1 MSRRV
6 LGWRIGIVSVLLA
19 VAAPL
24 PALAGHCA
32 PLCLSFVI
40 GDARSLPWG
49 SAWWQGRP
57 DYNLA
62 NLLSDTEALLV
73 PSTPVVVR
81 IETIR
86 RASLYASR
94 DRTVAERLLST
105 LMTRARNAEQA
116 GRPDALAF
124 FDAAYAANT
133 LYQIGAYD
141 DVPEVRDRAARAK
154 GLVRDGD
161 PYELVKKSLALR
173 PDDAGLQF
181 GAALIASLRPENH
194 PAYRDHS
201 QKARAGARQD
211 SLLVLNLRYI
221 S

>member
-6 LGWRIGIVSVLLA
+6 LGWCIGIVSLLSA
-19 VAAPL
+19 VAAPA

-32 PLCLSFVI
+32 PLCRSFAI

-49 SAWWQGRP
+49 TAWWQGRP

-62 NLLSDTEALLV
+62 NLVSDAEALLV

-81 IETIR
+81 METIR

-94 DRTVAERLLST
+94 DRKVAERLLST

-124 FDAAYAANT
+124 FDA
-133 LYQIGAYD
+133 
-141 DVPEVRDRAARAK
+141 V
-154 GLVRDGD
+154 
-161 PYELVKKSLALR
+161 
-173 PDDAGLQF
+173 
-181 GAALIASLRPENH
+181 
-194 PAYRDHS
+194 
-201 QKARAGARQD
+201 
-211 SLLVLNLRYI
+211 
-221 S
+221 

>member
-1 MSRRV
+1 MSRRI
-6 LGWRIGIVSVLLA
+6 LGWCIGIVWMLSA
-19 VAAPL
+19 VAAPA

-32 PLCLSFVI
+32 PLCRSFAI

-49 SAWWQGRP
+49 TAWWQGRP

-62 NLLSDTEALLV
+62 NLGSDTEALLV

-81 IETIR
+81 METIR

-94 DRTVAERLLST
+94 DRKVAERLLST

-141 DVPEVRDRAARAK
+141 DVPEVRDLVPRAK
-154 GLVRDGD
+154 GLGGMGIRT
-161 PYELVKKSLALR
+161 S
-173 PDDAGLQF
+173 
-181 GAALIASLRPENH
+181 S
-194 PAYRDHS
+194 
-201 QKARAGARQD
+201 
-211 SLLVLNLRYI
+211 
-221 S
+221 

>member
-1 MSRRV
+1 MSRRT
-6 LGWRIGIVSVLLA
+6 LGWCIGIASTLWTL
-19 VAAPL
+19 AAPA
-24 PALAGHCA
+24 PAFGGHCA
-32 PLCLSFVI
+32 PLCRSFTI

-49 SAWWQGRP
+49 TAWWQGWH
-57 DYNLA
+57 DYNLS
-62 NLLSDTEALLV
+62 NLVSDTEALLV

-81 IETIR
+81 METIR

-94 DRTVAERLLST
+94 DRAVAERLLST
-105 LMTRARNAEQA
+105 LLTRARKAEQA

-141 DVPEVRDRAARAK
+141 DVPEVRDLVLQVK
-154 GLVRDGD
+154 GLVRDGH

-173 PDDAGLQF
+173 PEDAGLQF
-181 GAALIASLRPENH
+181 GAALIASLRPEDH

-201 QKARAGARQD
+201 QKARAGARRD
-211 SLLVLNLRYI
+211 PLLVLNVRYI

>member
-1 MSRRV
+1 MSCRA
-6 LGWRIGIVSVLLA
+6 LGWCIGIISMLSA
-19 VAAPL
+19 VAAPA

-32 PLCLSFVI
+32 PLCRSFAI
-40 GDARSLPWG
+40 GDARSLLWG
-49 SAWWQGRP
+49 TAWWQGRP
-57 DYNLA
+57 DYDLA
-62 NLLSDTEALLV
+62 NLVSDTEALLV

-81 IETIR
+81 METIR

-94 DRTVAERLLST
+94 DRSVAERLLST

-141 DVPEVRDRAARAK
+141 DVPEVRDLVPRAK

-161 PYELVKKSLALR
+161 PYRAREEEPGATSGRRRTAVRCGADREPQARRSSGVPR
-173 PDDAGLQF
+173 PCTE
-181 GAALIASLRPENH
+181 S
-194 PAYRDHS
+194 
-201 QKARAGARQD
+201 ARR
-211 SLLVLNLRYI
+211 RTT
-221 S
+221 